1 MVTKF
6 LTVKNA
12 AAFLALGPGR
22 FLSSE
27 EFWPLAA
34 RFPLNLHSV
43 EAQQH
48 PVSGQCS
55 CNHRCRAAPRQTDEP
70 ALSVKERREQHKAL
84 AKEAGLSRRA
94 LERQS
99 GIQRPGGSFFGP
111 RWTPAQKTSSK
122 AAPLGGGRA
131 PTTHSL
137 VPRLGKGP
145 SHCTLKQSK
154 PFSEDWCRELE
165 N

>member
-1 MVTKF
+1 M
-6 LTVKNA
+6 
-12 AAFLALGPGR
+12 
-22 FLSSE
+22 
-27 EFWPLAA
+27 
-34 RFPLNLHSV
+34 H
-43 EAQQH
+43 
-48 PVSGQCS
+48 
-55 CNHRCRAAPRQTDEP
+55 HRCRAAPRQTDEP
-70 ALSVKERREQHKAL
+70 ALSVKERREQRKAL

-99 GIQRPGGSFFGP
+99 GIQRPGP

-131 PTTHSL
+131 PTTYSL

-145 SHCTLKQSK
+145 SHCTLKESK

-165 N
+165 IYHTCRLYSRQKKGVSGHVLTAAKLSRCCLSQSLSWRATFGDTNHFGPLLCSMFRVV